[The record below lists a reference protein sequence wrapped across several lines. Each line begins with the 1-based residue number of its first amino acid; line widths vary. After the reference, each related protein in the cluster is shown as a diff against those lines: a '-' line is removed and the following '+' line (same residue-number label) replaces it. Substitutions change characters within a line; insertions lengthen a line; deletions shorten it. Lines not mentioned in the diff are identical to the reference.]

1 MSKTNK
7 SSKKSTETEM
17 ASKLLYGVTGGTL
30 KGNSAYVSYTTEQT
44 VPELVTK
51 LTDYYG
57 PNITVHSVDSTAPK
71 KHYDAFFKEM
81 GNEDQLVHNGKTFSL
96 YHGVSP
102 SKLSEALAKAS
113 GGNVNKF
120 NAAKSN
126 TSSKKKAPVK
136 KATKKA
142 DVKKE
147 KESDDDDDDD
157 DDDKPKAKEASPSS
171 SKKAKDSDDSESDSD
186 GSDSENGSDSDSK
199 SESEEK
205 PKPKAKGKGKK

>member
-1 MSKTNK
+1 
-7 SSKKSTETEM
+7 M